1 MANFTNTKINQT
13 YQRVVQVDGSVIQDG
28 LGNRLTGSLGTISI
42 TGSLGITGHS
52 DVSASLTQLLNF
64 SASLNDTFAT
74 DAELASVSSS
84 LASETAQLLN
94 FSASL
99 DATFATD
106 AELSS
111 ASSSLASSID
121 SSNTRITNLESFSS
135 SLDATYATDSELSNV
150 SSSLATTIDN
160 IVHSDVSGLNA
171 ATSSYAIKTEISGS
185 FNSLSSS
192 IATRFDNIQHS
203 DVSGLNTFTG
213 SANTRITDLETFSS
227 SLDTNYLSESE
238 WSIASS
244 SIQND
249 IAYDSGRI
257 AILENKTL
265 VSGSGQIDLG
275 SATGTAANAVSSSY
289 AVTSSNAVGYIT
301 IASLK
306 TLVASSP
313 TYNDFTA
320 SIAAL

>member
-160 IVHSDVSGLNA
+160 IVHSDVTGLNA
-171 ATSSYAIKTEISGS
+171 ATSSYAIKTEVSGS

-192 IATRFDNIQHS
+192 IASRFDNIQHS

-227 SLDTNYLSESE
+227 SLDTNYLSETE
-238 WSIASS
+238 WSIASA

-249 IAYDSGRI
+249 IAFDSGRI
-257 AILENKTL
+257 GVLENKTL

>member
-1 MANFTNTKINQT
+1 
-13 YQRVVQVDGSVIQDG
+13 
-28 LGNRLTGSLGTISI
+28 
-42 TGSLGITGHS
+42 
-52 DVSASLTQLLNF
+52 
-64 SASLNDTFAT
+64 
-74 DAELASVSSS
+74 
-84 LASETAQLLN
+84 
-94 FSASL
+94 L

-238 WSIASS
+238 WYIASA

-257 AILENKTL
+257 AVLENKTL